1 MINIGTYISP
11 LDIKTIILDL
21 FLGHPSILAFGVVIL
36 ISFLSA
42 KFNMSNRNFML
53 ILMVSSIIMAGFM
66 GEAIYIIILVVLGFV
81 IFKNLSRLF
90 Q

>member
-1 MINIGTYISP
+1 MPTYIKP
-11 LDIKTIILDL
+11 FDLKKIILDL
-21 FLGHPSILAFGVVIL
+21 FLGHPSILAFATVIL

-42 KFNMSNRNFML
+42 KYNMSNRNFML

>member
-1 MINIGTYISP
+1 MPSYIKP
-11 LDIKTIILDL
+11 FDIKKVVLDL
-21 FLGHPSILAFGVVIL
+21 FLGHPSIVAFATIIL

-53 ILMVSSIIMAGFM
+53 VLMISSIILAGYM
-66 GEAIYIIILVVLGFV
+66 GEAIYIIILVLLGFI
-81 IFKNLSRLF
+81 IFKSLSRLF

>member
-1 MINIGTYISP
+1 MPSYINP
-11 LDIKTIILDL
+11 LDIKTIVLDL
-21 FLGHPSILAFGVVIL
+21 FLGHPSILAFAIVIL

-53 ILMVSSIIMAGFM
+53 ILMVSSIIMAGYM
-66 GEAIYIIILVVLGFV
+66 GEAIYIIILVLLGFI
-81 IFKNLSRLF
+81 IFKSLSRVW

>member
-1 MINIGTYISP
+1 MPSYIKP
-11 LDIKTIILDL
+11 FDIKKVVLDL
-21 FLGHPSILAFGVVIL
+21 FLGHPSIVAFATIIL

-53 ILMVSSIIMAGFM
+53 VLMISSIILAGYM
-66 GEAIYIIILVVLGFV
+66 GEAIYIIILVLLGFI
-81 IFKNLSRLF
+81 IFKSLSRLW